1 MGTIGNVKPPCS
13 NSQWFYA
20 HSLRKIKFWVTHNTK
35 FKRGLTC
42 QWVLLQHQSCLY
54 LSFQTKASLR
64 NCLKI
69 DLTHSIFVCKNKQI
83 RVPNLKILCFFFYHL
98 SPSSSSPV
106 YCKSRY
112 WLIQFF
118 YWTSKRHFLITWLW
132 LWVYD
137 LVFQV
142 PLIV

>member
-1 MGTIGNVKPPCS
+1 MGTIGNVKSPCS

-20 HSLRKIKFWVTHNTK
+20 HSLRKIKFWVSDNTK

-69 DLTHSIFVCKNKQI
+69 DLTHSIFVCKNKQF
-83 RVPNLKILCFFFYHL
+83 RVPNLKILCFFFFITYHPHQVVQCTVKVDID
-98 SPSSSSPV
+98 SFN
-106 YCKSRY
+106 
-112 WLIQFF
+112 FF
-118 YWTSKRHFLITWLW
+118 IGHLNDIF
-132 LWVYD
+132 
-137 LVFQV
+137 
-142 PLIV
+142 